1 MILICQSICE
11 TEDHFVLGNSFCVEN
26 GVFELEAREVY
37 SGALVKKRRYW
48 PKNVPGDSI
57 NSHFVN
63 KYVADFN
70 MLEAKTGEGNSF
82 RGFL

>member
-57 NSHFVN
+57 DGHFVN
-63 KYVADFN
+63 KDVVDVD
-70 MLEAKTGEGNSF
+70 MLGVKTNEGIQF
-82 RGFL
+82 IFLL